1 VTSPF
6 STRVRIYRLIGV
18 PAYLGQQWRLL
29 HRNARLYVISNTL
42 QAATAGTIGVLYTL
56 YLSALGYHTD
66 FIGAALVVATIG
78 GGLGIIPA
86 GPLVRRLG
94 WRTMLIWSDLIG
106 GVAIAL
112 QIIVPTVPVILVTM
126 LGVGASVAIVLVINT
141 PLLAAYSTP
150 RERTALFG
158 INNATNFL
166 AVIVGT
172 LLGGFLPGWFMQGEI
187 SRSPLLSS
195 VLHPFLVTSPAA
207 RSYELALLV
216 SGLLALPSIIPV
228 LMMRDIRGPASSEN
242 DLLPDDAERASQS
255 PAVVDEAKAVWSA
268 PEETVWGGKK
278 PRRLLQDS
286 GSWLTK
292 LGKNLSGTTGRFSTT
307 QAILGFG
314 AGLIFP
320 YVNLYFVKTLGTTVA
335 YYGVLS
341 AALSVVVALTSL
353 LAAPLAARF
362 GNMRIAIGV
371 QLLSIPFL
379 LAVGVSPWLWLISLA
394 YLVRGGLMAINNPP
408 LQTFL
413 MEAVDKDQRVLAS
426 SVYNVSF
433 QAAWAL
439 GAGIGG
445 WLITV
450 LGSHLPFLVAAPF
463 YAISAVLL
471 LLWFA
476 PPQGGTRVR
485 LG

>member
-1 VTSPF
+1 M
-6 STRVRIYRLIGV
+6 
-18 PAYLGQQWRLL
+18 YLGRQWRML

-42 QAATAGTIGVLYTL
+42 QAATAGAVGVLYTL
-56 YLSALGYHTD
+56 YLTALGYRTD

-150 RERTALFG
+150 QDRTALFG

-172 LLGGFLPGWFMQGEI
+172 LLGGFLPGWFMQRAVD
-187 SRSPLLSS
+187 RSPLLSS
-195 VLHPFLVTSPAA
+195 VLHPFLVAGLSA

-216 SGLLALPSIIPV
+216 SGMLALPSIIPV
-228 LMMRDIRGPASSEN
+228 LMMRDTESPTSPEGELSRAEVAESEN
-242 DLLPDDAERASQS
+242 PIPAILDKEKEQVRAE
-255 PAVVDEAKAVWSA
+255 EG
-268 PEETVWGGKK
+268 EEKVWGGKK
-278 PRRLLQDS
+278 PRRLLQYS
-286 GSWLTK
+286 GSWHTM
-292 LGKNLSGTTGRFSTT
+292 LGKNLAGTTGRFSTT
-307 QAILGFG
+307 QAVLGFG

-320 YVNLYFVKTLGTTVA
+320 YVNLYFVNTLGTTVA
-335 YYGVLS
+335 FYGVLS

-379 LAVGVSPWLWLISLA
+379 LVVGVAPWLWLISLA

-426 SVYNVSF
+426 SIYNVSF
-433 QAAWAL
+433 QVAWAL
-439 GAGIGG
+439 GAGVGG
-445 WLITV
+445 WLITL
-450 LGSHLPFLVAAPF
+450 LGSHLPFVVAAPF
-463 YAISAVLL
+463 YAISALLL

-476 PPQGGTRVR
+476 PPRGTRVS

>member
-1 VTSPF
+1 
-6 STRVRIYRLIGV
+6 
-18 PAYLGQQWRLL
+18 LL

-42 QAATAGTIGVLYTL
+42 QAATAGAVGVLYTL
-56 YLSALGYHTD
+56 YLSALGYRTD

-112 QIIVPTVPVILVTM
+112 QIVVPTVPVILVTM

-150 RERTALFG
+150 RERTTLFG

-172 LLGGFLPGWFMQGEI
+172 LLGGFLPGWFMQREVEQ
-187 SRSPLLSS
+187 SPLLSS
-195 VLHPFLVTSPAA
+195 VLHPFLVPGLTA

-228 LMMRDIRGPASSEN
+228 LMMRDTEGPASLDGE
-242 DLLPDDAERASQS
+242 LLPVEAAQGESEI
-255 PAVVDEAKAVWSA
+255 PAVAEVKEAPIRARV
-268 PEETVWGGKK
+268 EEKLWGGKK
-278 PRRLLQDS
+278 PHRVLQYS
-286 GSWLTK
+286 GSRLTM
-292 LGKNLSGTTGRFSTT
+292 LRKNLAGTTGRFSTT
-307 QAILGFG
+307 QAVLGFG

-320 YVNLYFVKTLGTTVA
+320 YVNLYFVNTLGATVA

-379 LAVGVSPWLWLISLA
+379 LMVGVAPWLWLISLA

-413 MEAVDKDQRVLAS
+413 MESVDTDERVLAS

-439 GAGIGG
+439 GAGAGG
-445 WLITV
+445 WLIRV

-463 YAISAVLL
+463 YAISALLL
-471 LLWFA
+471 LLWFM
-476 PPQGGTRVR
+476 PPAHGTRLR
-485 LG
+485 TGLRKSKPAA

>member
-1 VTSPF
+1 M
-6 STRVRIYRLIGV
+6 
-18 PAYLGQQWRLL
+18 L

-42 QAATAGTIGVLYTL
+42 QAATAGAVGVLYTL
-56 YLSALGYHTD
+56 YLHALGYRTD

-106 GVAIAL
+106 GAAIAL
-112 QIIVPTVPVILVTM
+112 QIVVPTVPVILVTM

-172 LLGGFLPGWFMQGEI
+172 LLGGFLPGWFMQREVEQ
-187 SRSPLLSS
+187 SPLLSS
-195 VLHPFLVTSPAA
+195 ALHPFLVPGLSA

-228 LMMRDIRGPASSEN
+228 LMMRDTEGPPSTESE
-242 DLLPDDAERASQS
+242 LLSGA
-255 PAVVDEAKAVWSA
+255 PAQRESRIPTVVDEETAIRATA
-268 PEETVWGGKK
+268 EEKMWAGKK
-278 PRRLLQDS
+278 PHRTLQYS
-286 GSWLTK
+286 GSRLTM
-292 LGKNLSGTTGRFSTT
+292 LRKNLAGTTGRFSTT
-307 QAILGFG
+307 QAVLGFG

-320 YVNLYFVKTLGTTVA
+320 YVNLYFVNTLGTTVA

-379 LAVGVSPWLWLISLA
+379 VMVGVAPWLWLISLA

-413 MEAVDKDQRVLAS
+413 MEAVDTDERVLAS

-439 GAGIGG
+439 GAGAGG

-450 LGSHLPFLVAAPF
+450 LGSHLPFVVAAPF
-463 YAISAVLL
+463 YAISALLL
-471 LLWFA
+471 LLWFT
-476 PPQGGTRVR
+476 PPARGTRVR
-485 LG
+485 PGLRKSRPAA